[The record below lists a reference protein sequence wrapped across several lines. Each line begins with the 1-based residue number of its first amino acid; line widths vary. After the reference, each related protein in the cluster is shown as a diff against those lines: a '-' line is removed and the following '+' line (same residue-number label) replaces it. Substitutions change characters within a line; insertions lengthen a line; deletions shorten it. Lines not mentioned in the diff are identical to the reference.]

1 MLCDYGCGQ
10 EGNYTLSTGKQ
21 CCSKH
26 YSSCTAIKQKNSIG
40 MKKSHAEGKG
50 FKFDDDHRAR
60 SIETKKSDAAKKLL
74 DGSYKGT
81 NSSIK
86 NILFGFFNVEQKC
99 QNCGI
104 SEWQGVEIPLELDHV
119 NGDSTNNSVDNLR
132 LLCPN
137 CHSITPTWRG
147 RNINTG
153 KEKVSD
159 KDLLT
164 ALEKCSNIRQAL
176 LEVGLAPK
184 GGNYTRAKKLLE
196 RR

>member
-1 MLCDYGCGQ
+1 MFF
-10 EGNYTLSTGKQ
+10 
-21 CCSKH
+21 
-26 YSSCTAIKQKNSIG
+26 QKN
-40 MKKSHAEGKG
+40 KK
-50 FKFDDDHRAR
+50 
-60 SIETKKSDAAKKLL
+60 
-74 DGSYKGT
+74 
-81 NSSIK
+81 
-86 NILFGFFNVEQKC
+86 KC

-104 SEWQGVEIPLELDHV
+104 SEWQGVEIPLELDHI

-159 KDLLT
+159 KHLLT

-184 GGNYTRAKKLLE
+184 GGNYSRAKKLLE